1 MLLVCDILQIAN
13 EGHHWKNRLQ
23 RWSYVKL
30 VNSQSAGF
38 PVHISRCEMKPGDCD
53 DQIIQIHVTATT
65 TWNWKNW
72 KNWNN
77 NILYTLETSSTN
89 FTLDLVQI
97 SLISTLPLG
106 QLKVCFFGAK
116 TNKGQT
122 NHDTI
127 ILLISS
133 ILLFSD
139 FFDPFPIFPRVLA
152 ASRLYSIVTCAVK
165 LGALWG
171 RSRQAFY
178 SRSWY
183 PRLYKT
189 QLHLIKDLNTQ
200 WVYDIGLYILVC

>member
-133 ILLFSD
+133 IFLFSD